1 MQGRIGMIRIVSES
15 SVAAGVRRIEA
26 VTGRAVEELMDKQ
39 QDLLSDIRA
48 LFNNVPDLMTTINKA
63 IAENADLHKQLAE
76 FKAQRAQQFKASLIE
91 KATEIKGIKV
101 IQGVINLDP
110 QLVKDIAFQLR
121 GQFTENLIVVI
132 GSTFEGKP
140 ALTVSFSD
148 DMVAAGLNAGKMVR
162 EASRLIQGGG
172 GGQAH
177 FATAGGKDPDG
188 IVAAVAK
195 VIELATA
202 E

>member
-1 MQGRIGMIRIVSES
+1 M
-15 SVAAGVRRIEA
+15 
-26 VTGRAVEELMDKQ
+26 
-39 QDLLSDIRA
+39 
-48 LFNNVPDLMTTINKA
+48 FNNKLSGSK
-63 IAENADLHKQLAE
+63 
-76 FKAQRAQQFKASLIE
+76 FKASLIE

-121 GQFTENLIVVI
+121 GQFTENLIIVI

-162 EASRLIQGGG
+162 EAGRLIQGGG